1 MRLRLIGVGVLV
13 AGIALVTFL
22 IFKVID
28 AFPAPVTSGLI
39 GSPITA
45 TLDSDGVTI
54 LVDDPSYRID
64 CGLTDSSGRTLPLHQ
79 PGGTTTITVN
89 GHSWWVALESTDP
102 TPPGTYTATCTS
114 ADAGL
119 GYAIGER
126 GNVLSMVGMI
136 FGIIGTVIAT
146 IVIAITL
153 FVFAGV
159 RQRKAR
165 PQHMGPY
172 PAPQRPMGPNPYDSG
187 PPPTA
192 PGQTYTE
199 Y

>member
-13 AGIALVTFL
+13 AGITLVTFL

-28 AFPAPVTSGLI
+28 AFPAPVDSGLV
-39 GSPITA
+39 GTPITA

-54 LVDDPSYRID
+54 LVDDPSYQID
-64 CGLTDSSGRTLPLHQ
+64 CGITDSTGRPIPLYQ

-89 GHSWWVALESTDP
+89 GHSWWVALESTNP

-119 GYAIGER
+119 AYAVGER

-136 FGIIGTVIAT
+136 FGIIGTIIAT
-146 IVIAITL
+146 IVIVIAL
-153 FVFAGV
+153 FVIAGV
-159 RQRKAR
+159 RKRKAQR
-165 PQHMGPY
+165 QQLDHFSY
-172 PAPQRPMGPNPYDSG
+172 PAPPPPMGQNPYESR
-187 PPPTA
+187 PPG